1 MEDME
6 LLECLIETEIKTLEY
21 KIQLAR
27 NAQDTQKRNRYQSER
42 AGLKRVL
49 GFIYKIQDME
59 EEYATE

>member
-27 NAQDTQKRNRYQSER
+27 KSEDKENVKKYKSEK
-42 AGLKRVL
+42 AGLKRAL
-49 GFIYKIQDME
+49 GFINKIQDME
-59 EEYATE
+59 E

>member
-1 MEDME
+1 MEDIE

-27 NAQDTQKRNRYQSER
+27 KVDNSKKRNKYQSER
-42 AGLKRVL
+42 AGLKRTL

-59 EEYATE
+59 EEHATE